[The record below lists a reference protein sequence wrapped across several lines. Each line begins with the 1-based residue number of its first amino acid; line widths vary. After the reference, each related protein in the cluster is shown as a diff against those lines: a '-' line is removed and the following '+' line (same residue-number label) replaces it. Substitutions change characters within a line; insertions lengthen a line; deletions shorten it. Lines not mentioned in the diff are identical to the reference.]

1 MTAPP
6 SIGVQTRSMTAAAK
20 NQVLRELIKDQLY
33 VIKVIET
40 AKFPAEI
47 GEAMMEEIEI
57 IRTLDSPY
65 IVGYIDAFIEED
77 LSINI
82 ILEFCPGG
90 DL

>member
-1 MTAPP
+1 
-6 SIGVQTRSMTAAAK
+6 
-20 NQVLRELIKDQLY
+20 

-47 GEAMMEEIEI
+47 AVAMMEEIEVI
-57 IRTLDSPY
+57 QNLDSPY
-65 IVGYIDAFIEED
+65 IVGYIDAFIGTD
-77 LSINI
+77 ASINI